1 MSKVKNKPKVTIVIP
16 TFNRSELLQKAIESS
31 LNQTYPC
38 EIIVC
43 DHGSSDNTP
52 TLMKKYKNKIF
63 YIRKEKDFGPH
74 FCWLDGIL
82 QAKTDFIHLQ
92 FDDDW
97 IDKTYIERCMKL
109 MQDEVGVVIA
119 EASVY
124 WESSISNN
132 IFNFKK
138 VFKTSGIFSSKKLEK
153 LLLRGSMYTP
163 AASLFRKKDMLDALY
178 QGNLPV
184 SKYRGYHG
192 VGPDS
197 FFTLLAILRYKKVG
211 IITDA
216 LVGLYAHDSSITID
230 AKKNPQKQ
238 LQIQNAYRN
247 VLLYYRFLKWYP
259 IFYKFYHVFSK
270 FYRFIFSK
278 FKK

>member
-1 MSKVKNKPKVTIVIP
+1 MPKTNNNPKVTIVIP
-16 TFNRSELLQKAIESS
+16 TFNRSELVQKAIESS

-43 DHGSSDNTP
+43 DHGSTDNTP
-52 TLMKKYKNKIF
+52 AVMKRYKNKIL
-63 YIRKEKDFGPH
+63 YIRKEKDLGPY

-82 QAKTDFIHLQ
+82 HANTDFIHLQ

-97 IDKTYIERCMKL
+97 IDETYIERCMEL
-109 MQDEVGVVIA
+109 MQDEVGLVIA
-119 EASVY
+119 EANVH
-124 WESSISNN
+124 WESSVSNN

-138 VFKTSGIFSSKKLEK
+138 RFKTSGIFSSQKLEK
-153 LLLRGSMYTP
+153 LLLRGTMCTP

-184 SKYRGYHG
+184 SKYNGYHG
-192 VGPDS
+192 VGPDL
-197 FFTLLAILRYKKVG
+197 FFTLLVILRYKKVG

-216 LVGLYAHDSSITID
+216 LVGLCAHDGSITID
-230 AKKNPQKQ
+230 ASKNPQKQ

-259 IFYKFYHVFSK
+259 IFYKLYCFFFPTV
-270 FYRFIFSK
+270 
-278 FKK
+278 KK